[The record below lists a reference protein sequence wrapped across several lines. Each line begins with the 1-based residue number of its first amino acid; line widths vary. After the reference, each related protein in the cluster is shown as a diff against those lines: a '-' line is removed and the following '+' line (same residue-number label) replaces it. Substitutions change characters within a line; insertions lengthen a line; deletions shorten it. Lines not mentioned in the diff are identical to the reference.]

1 MVGSERERVLGSGP
15 ELIKDEAAVRRAES
29 NLGRILSS
37 DDPDSVRFELEI
49 RPKKGEPV
57 ICEDHIAV
65 LPYEGETFDGS
76 VGILRDVSGRKAHEL
91 ELERQNERLDEF
103 TGIVSHD
110 LRNPLSVAEGRLELA
125 AADCDSPHLAD
136 GTPSSG
142 ARRSSTTC

>member
-1 MVGSERERVLGSGP
+1 MYGPGPQRPRAAHAVPDAGRDHRRPLYVFDETGTFEYVNEAFLEVVGSERERVFGSGP

-37 DDPDSVRFELEI
+37 DGPDSVRFELEI
-49 RPKKGEPV
+49 RPKEGEPV

-91 ELERQNERLDEF
+91 ELERQNE
-103 TGIVSHD
+103 
-110 LRNPLSVAEGRLELA
+110 
-125 AADCDSPHLAD
+125 
-136 GTPSSG
+136 
-142 ARRSSTTC
+142 

>member
-1 MVGSERERVLGSGP
+1 M
-15 ELIKDEAAVRRAES
+15 
-29 NLGRILSS
+29 
-37 DDPDSVRFELEI
+37 
-49 RPKKGEPV
+49 
-57 ICEDHIAV
+57 

-125 AADCDSPHLAD
+125 AADCDSPHLAH